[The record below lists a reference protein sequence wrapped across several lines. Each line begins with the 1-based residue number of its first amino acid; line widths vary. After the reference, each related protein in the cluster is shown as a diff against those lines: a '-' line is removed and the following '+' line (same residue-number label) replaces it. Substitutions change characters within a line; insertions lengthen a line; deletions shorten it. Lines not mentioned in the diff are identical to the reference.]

1 MSARTLAEAVLNQAF
16 SDIMGRKAHGNYTR
30 KRHRI
35 EDPVQE
41 ARLFLLQEEGAWA
54 ERREF
59 WSRVAG
65 RNPDDVRSKAISI
78 ELRGLKMKGCGS
90 GRVITGA

>member
-1 MSARTLAEAVLNQAF
+1 MSARSLAKAVINQAF
-16 SDIMGRKAHGNYTR
+16 SDLMGRKAHGVYTR
-30 KRHRI
+30 IRHRI

-41 ARLFLLQEEGAWA
+41 ARLFLLQEEGSWA

-65 RNPDDVRSKAISI
+65 RNPDDVRSKAIQAD
-78 ELRGLKMKGCGS
+78 LKGLKMKGCGS
-90 GRVITGA
+90 GRMIVI